1 MKREDH
7 EGWVDSLVDEWLEG
21 LGEKEMSTTKIVYLQ
36 GPVKF
41 AKVFEFNRDKGKF
54 APKDGQYCIDVG
66 LGKDD
71 FKEVQTWNPLYKGK
85 VWPKLDKFYLPGDS
99 KLTYVTFKRKHKHF
113 KADGEEIIT
122 EWSGPPTIVDVDGD
136 GWNEMNGGGGLI
148 GNGSI
153 CTVKLDVTTVD
164 GRTFVRLE
172 GIRVDEHVE
181 YESDGEEREPATEE
195 NRTDGLPF

>member
-1 MKREDH
+1 
-7 EGWVDSLVDEWLEG
+7 
-21 LGEKEMSTTKIVYLQ
+21 MSTTKIVYLQ

-41 AKVFEFNRDKGKF
+41 AKVFEFNRDKGKY
-54 APKDGQYCIDVG
+54 APKDGQYSIDVG

-71 FKEVQTWNPLYKGK
+71 FKEVKTWNRMYQGK

-113 KADGEEIIT
+113 KADGEEVIR
-122 EWSGPPTIVDVDGD
+122 EWSGEPTIVDDAGNSWIDGGSPD
-136 GWNEMNGGGGLI
+136 LI

-172 GIRVDEHVE
+172 GIRVDEHIE
-181 YESDGEEREPATEE
+181 YESDGDTAREPATEE